1 VSGRSPGPT
10 PGFDRRLLDAV
21 VGVADGL
28 ELESTLHRIVTAAA
42 ELTAAPYAALG
53 VLGEDGL
60 HRAFVHTGIDAD
72 TVARI
77 GPPPRGHGVLGH
89 ITRVG
94 RAVRVEELGEHPS
107 STGFPAGHPPMHS
120 FLGVPVGIGERVV
133 GNLYL
138 ADKAGGFTAEDEDVL
153 VALAAAAAVAVDNAQ
168 LYEDARRREAWVGAA
183 QEVATAMLSGAD
195 EDEALELVAARA
207 REVADAEVAGL
218 VLPGRGGDWVLE
230 VIDGEGA
237 ADLFGVVMPDGG
249 RAMSVIAAG
258 TGLRADLS
266 TEPRVRVPQL
276 RRYGP
281 TLYAPMVADG
291 ETLGVLMVL
300 RAVGGPPFTA
310 PDLVTAE
317 RFAGQAALALRLAE
331 ARRRAEDAEI
341 LEERQRIARDLH
353 DLVVQELF
361 ALGMRLSR
369 IRPGLTDEAGGSI
382 DASLESLERVILQI
396 RATIRS
402 LRDPEEPT
410 LLDDRVLSEA
420 TRARVSLGF
429 PPEVCIDGDL
439 RQVPVDLADDVVAV
453 IREGL
458 SNAARH
464 SAASHVTVTVTVTDD
479 QLLVLVT
486 DDGVGM
492 PDGRDRRSGLLN
504 LAERAERHGG
514 GFAVVRAGPGG
525 SGETRGGTGTTLRWQ
540 VPRP

>member
-1 VSGRSPGPT
+1 MNASPLQGV
-10 PGFDRRLLDAV
+10 DRRLLDAV

-42 ELTAAPYAALG
+42 ELTSARYAALG

-60 HRAFVHTGIDAD
+60 HRAFVHTGMDPA
-72 TVARI
+72 TAERI

-94 RAVRVEELGEHPS
+94 RAVRVEELSAHPS
-107 STGFPAGHPPMHS
+107 STGFPAGHPPMHT

-138 ADKAGGFTAEDEDVL
+138 ADKHGGFTAEDEDVV

-195 EDEALELVAARA
+195 EDEALELVATRA

-218 VLPGRGGDWVLE
+218 VLPGRDGEWVLE
-230 VIDGEGA
+230 VLDGEGS
-237 ADLFGVVMPDGG
+237 ADLFGVVMPEGG

-291 ETLGVLMVL
+291 ETLGVLIVL
-300 RAVGGPPFTA
+300 RPVDARPFTEA
-310 PDLVTAE
+310 DLVTAE

-369 IRPGLTDEAGGSI
+369 IRPGLSDEVGGSI

-402 LRDPEEPT
+402 LRDPEDPT
-410 LLDDRVLSEA
+410 LLDDRVLAEA
-420 TRARVSLGF
+420 ARARVALGF
-429 PPEVCIDGDL
+429 PAEVSIDGDL

-458 SNAARH
+458 SNVARH
-464 SAASHVTVTVTVTDD
+464 AGAESAAVTVTLRDGTLEVAIE
-479 QLLVLVT
+479 
-486 DDGVGM
+486 DDGSGL
-492 PDGRDRRSGLLN
+492 PAGGDRRSGLLN
-504 LAERAERHGG
+504 LAERARRHGG
-514 GFAVVRAGPGG
+514 GFTTSPGPGG
-525 SGETRGGTGTTLRWQ
+525 GTTLTWRA
-540 VPRP
+540 PLH